1 MKINFRAVTLGVV
14 VLSGLVACAGTP
26 QTQQKIARVSLS
38 NTFNPSSS
46 SSSLS
51 SYYNSNLVL
60 LANQAASKYGID
72 NNLFHALIQQESAW
86 DPTAISPKGARGLTQ
101 IMPSTGRSECGLDS
115 TSLYDPALNLQCG
128 AYYFGK
134 LLRQFGNVEL
144 ALAAYNSGAT
154 RVIRHGGIPPIRETQ
169 RYVRRIMANWQDSR
183 YFDSYRVGYGYNRY
197 YR

>member
-14 VLSGLVACAGTP
+14 VLGGLVACAGTP
-26 QTQQKIARVSLS
+26 QTQQKIARVTLS
-38 NTFNPSSS
+38 NTFNPSGSGN
-46 SSSLS
+46 SLS
-51 SYYNSNLVL
+51 SYHYNSSNLVL
-60 LANQAASKYGID
+60 LANQAANKYGID

-134 LLRQFGNVEL
+134 LLRQFGNVEF
-144 ALAAYNSGAT
+144 ALAAYNSGAN
-154 RVIRHGGIPPIRETQ
+154 RVMRHGGIPPIRETQ
-169 RYVRRIMANWQDSR
+169 RYVRRIMANWYDSR
-183 YFDSYRVGYGYNRY
+183 YFSSRY

>member
-1 MKINFRAVTLGVV
+1 MKFDFRAIALGLV

-26 QTQQKIARVSLS
+26 QTQQKIARTPLS
-38 NTFNPSSS
+38 DTFNPSKNT
-46 SSSLS
+46 LS
-51 SYYNSNLVL
+51 YTNKYSYSANLVS

-72 NNLFHALIQQESAW
+72 NTLFHALIQQESAW

-134 LLRQFGNVEL
+134 LLRQFGNVEF

-154 RVIRHGGIPPIRETQ
+154 RVMRHGGVPPIRETQ
-169 RYVRRIMANWQDSR
+169 HYVRRIMANWQDSR
-183 YFDSYRVGYGYNRY
+183 YFNSYNRY